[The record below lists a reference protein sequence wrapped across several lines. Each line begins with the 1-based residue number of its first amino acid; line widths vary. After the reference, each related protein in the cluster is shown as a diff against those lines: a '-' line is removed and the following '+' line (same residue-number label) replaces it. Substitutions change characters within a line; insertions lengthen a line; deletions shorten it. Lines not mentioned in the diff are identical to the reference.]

1 VGMFSE
7 KQRLPQRVR
16 KKLVPNNELD
26 F

>member
-1 VGMFSE
+1 VGMFYE

-16 KKLVPNNELD
+16 KKQLNKNELD